1 MVALLYDIEVDSG
14 MTKRT
19 YGQYCGLAHALDLIG
34 ERWTLLM
41 IREFLTGP
49 KRFTELLDHLPGMG
63 TNLLSTRLKM
73 LVDQGIIDKTAS
85 GEYALTSYGQELEG
99 IAIQLARWG
108 LQTIGL
114 PDDTVTYA
122 GSWSVLAMHS
132 VFQAD
137 KAVGVCEA
145 YEYRIDNDVFHA
157 VIDDGT
163 LETREGPADAPA
175 FTLHADTRAYR
186 DIVAGTLTLREAV
199 DEGRARI
206 EGSVDALLRSGAIFD
221 LSLIRPSTKRQG

>member
-1 MVALLYDIEVDSG
+1 

-19 YGQYCGLAHALDLIG
+19 YGQYCGLAHALDLVG

-49 KRFTELLDHLPGMG
+49 KRFTELVEHLPGIG

-73 LVDQGIIDKTAS
+73 LVEKGVAEKMDS
-85 GEYALTSYGQELEG
+85 GEYALTAYGKELEG
-99 IAIQLARWG
+99 IAIELARWG
-108 LQTIGL
+108 LQSIGL
-114 PDDTVTYA
+114 PEEGDFYS

-137 KAVGVCEA
+137 RAAGVCET
-145 YEYRIDNDVFHA
+145 YEYRIDDDVFHA

-163 LETREGPADAPA
+163 LVTNEGPADEPA
-175 FTLHADTRAYR
+175 FILHADTVAYR

-206 EGSVDALLRSGAIFD
+206 EGSIEALLRSGLIFD
-221 LSLIRPSTKRQG
+221 LSLIRPSKRRQG